1 MMRSMKAS
9 LEYYTAQFGPY
20 PDTQLRIVEIPRYGR
35 FGRAHPH
42 TISFT
47 EDIFLS
53 RVKEGEFDQTFFGT
67 AHEIAHQW
75 TGQMRSAKGVL
86 SESLANYSAMMVTEK
101 TFGAEAGRRVYAYQM
116 DRYLRQRAARSRDVR
131 LLDVT
136 DQAYIFYG
144 KGAIVMYMLREQMGE
159 ERVNTALRRLL
170 EKHRGVSPHPTAYDL
185 YAELRAVTPDSL
197 QSLLVD
203 LFETITL
210 WDVKTE
216 RAVVEP
222 TGTGEYRVTIDVV
235 AKKMR
240 ADSVG
245 KETEVPMD
253 DLVDIGV
260 FAPGGDKGLCEP
272 LYLKRHRIRSGC
284 AGGVGRGADNG
295 GFR

>member
-1 MMRSMKAS
+1 
-9 LEYYTAQFGPY
+9 
-20 PDTQLRIVEIPRYGR
+20 VE
-35 FGRAHPH
+35 
-42 TISFT
+42 
-47 EDIFLS
+47 
-53 RVKEGEFDQTFFGT
+53 
-67 AHEIAHQW
+67 W
-75 TGQMRSAKGVL
+75 TDQMRSAKGVL
-86 SESLANYSAMMVTEK
+86 SESLANYSAMMVAEK
-101 TFGAEAGRRVYAYQM
+101 TFGVEAARRVYAHQM
-116 DRYLRQRAARSRDVR
+116 DRYLRQRAAVSRDVR

-144 KGAIVMYMLREQMGE
+144 KGAVVMYMLREQIGE
-159 ERVNTALRRLL
+159 ERVNTALRRLI
-170 EKHRGVSPHPTAYDL
+170 EKHRGVLPHPTASDL
-185 YAELRAVTPDSL
+185 YAELRAVTPDPL

-253 DLVDIGV
+253 DLVEIGV
-260 FAPGGDKGLCEP
+260 FAPGGDKGVGQP
-272 LYLKRHRIRSGC
+272 LYLKQHRIRSGKQTIRITLPRPAYAKGSGAVSPKLREGGDPAR
-284 AGGVGRGADNG
+284 AGIDPNHKLIDRQGTDNVVEVKPAGADPVG
-295 GFR
+295 TGR